1 MRKQLEVDLYSIVVL
16 ERNSPVAMHQQL
28 NIQISQAVLS
38 GRLPSGLRLPASRE
52 LATKLGISRTTV
64 VTAFQQLIAEGYLE
78 SRVGAG
84 TFVGSNL
91 TKQILELA
99 PLPGQ
104 ARDSQKK
111 LAYDLL
117 SERGRA
123 LIDSRSYSLQQTPTA
138 FMPNQP
144 AYDKFPF
151 DVWARILA
159 RKNRRPAYELLNYG
173 NASGYPP
180 LRRAIAAY
188 LYHARGIKCDEEQ
201 VIVVTGAQMAVSL
214 SAWILLNPGD
224 GVMLEDPGYIAMR
237 DMLSGFGARIVNVPV
252 DRQGM
257 DVSTGIATEPEAR
270 MALLAPSYQ
279 YPLGVTLSLPRRL
292 ELLAWANRAKAWII
306 EDDYASEFRFSG
318 APIAPMQTIDQN
330 GRVIYVGTFSKVMF
344 PSLRVGYLVVPP
356 ALVDAYAAAVHLLT
370 RGVSTLTQAALAEFI
385 NKDHFSKHIRRMRLI
400 YAERHEAM
408 IEASHKNLE
417 GLIDV
422 SPAKTGM
429 NVVGWLPKNG
439 KDHGDDLVAVR
450 KLNAH
455 GILSAPMSVQ
465 YSVKQPRHG
474 LLLGFGCSSVK
485 ETQYAVKKMARVLDS
500 PSFSKT
506 TL

>member
-1 MRKQLEVDLYSIVVL
+1 
-16 ERNSPVAMHQQL
+16 MHQQL
-28 NIQISQAVLS
+28 NSQISQAVLS
-38 GRLPSGLRLPASRE
+38 GRLPSGLRLPASRDLAVE
-52 LATKLGISRTTV
+52 LSVSRTTV

-99 PLPGQ
+99 PLPDK
-104 ARDSQKK
+104 ARASQKK
-111 LAYDLL
+111 PAYDLL
-117 SERGRA
+117 SHRGRA
-123 LIDSRSYSLQQTPTA
+123 LVDSRSYGLQQTPTA

-151 DVWARILA
+151 DIWARILGRQN
-159 RKNRRPAYELLNYG
+159 RKPAYELLNYG
-173 NASGYPP
+173 TASGYPP
-180 LRRAIAAY
+180 LQRAIAAY
-188 LYHARGIKCDEEQ
+188 LHHARGIKCDERQ
-201 VIVVTGAQMAVSL
+201 IIVVTGAQMAVSL

-224 GVMLEDPGYIAMR
+224 GVMIEDPGFIAMR
-237 DMLSGFGARIVNVPV
+237 DMLAGFGARLINVPV
-252 DRQGM
+252 DHRGM
-257 DVSTGIATEPEAR
+257 DVSAGIKVEPDAR
-270 MALLAPSYQ
+270 MVLLAPSHQ
-279 YPLGVTLSLPRRL
+279 YPLGVTLSLARRL
-292 ELLAWANRAKAWII
+292 ELLAWAKHVKGWII
-306 EDDYASEFRFSG
+306 EDDYDSEFRFSG

-356 ALVDAYAAAVHLLT
+356 ALVDAYGAAVHLLT

-385 NKDHFSKHIRRMRLI
+385 DKDHFSKHIRRMRLI

-408 IEASHKNLE
+408 TEALHKDLD
-417 GLIDV
+417 GLINV

-429 NVVGWLPKNG
+429 NVVGWLPQNG
-439 KDHGDDLVAVR
+439 KDNSDDLVAVR

-455 GILSAPMSVQ
+455 GILSAAMSVQ

-474 LLLGFGCSSVK
+474 LLLGFGCSSV
-485 ETQYAVKKMARVLDS
+485 EEIRYAVKKMARALD
-500 PSFSKT
+500 PPPFSKT